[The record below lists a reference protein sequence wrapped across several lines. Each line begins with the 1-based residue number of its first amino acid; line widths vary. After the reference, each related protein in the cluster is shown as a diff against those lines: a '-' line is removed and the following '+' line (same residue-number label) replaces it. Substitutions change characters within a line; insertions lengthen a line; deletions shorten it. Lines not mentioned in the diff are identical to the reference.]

1 MIIFLSNF
9 DFSEFFILSLF
20 LELKRNFIKL
30 HYDFFMG
37 FKNKKISHEND
48 IRKNGVG
55 SNGLEDDIMRV

>member
-1 MIIFLSNF
+1 MCLTIIFPSFLF
-9 DFSEFFILSLF
+9 YRYF